1 MEKLTRK
8 NQILIGITLFSMFF
22 GAGNLIF
29 PPPLGASAGKAVL
42 PAFTGLAVSAV
53 GLPILGVVAVARA
66 GSLSTLAGR
75 VGKRFAPVFILL
87 AYLSIGPCLAIPR
100 TASTS
105 FEMVYLA
112 ASSVL
117 PDGISPAVYQA
128 VYSVLFFGVAL
139 VLILRPS
146 QLVDWLGK
154 RLAPTLLVLI
164 GVLFVGCLFHPG
176 HPPADPAPAYAS
188 HALGQGILDGYQ
200 TMDAIVSLICGIVLA
215 MNIRAKGVTE
225 PRAVERVIVR
235 AGVLAAALFLAVYGA
250 LTYIGCVHGS
260 PDAENGAQLLSA
272 VAGELFGAA
281 GSVILAAIF
290 VIACL
295 NTCVSLTCSC
305 GEYFSGLFPRLPYR
319 VWAVTVA
326 VVSAV
331 ISNMGLNLILKIS
344 VPILNCL
351 YPAAIAL
358 MGLAF
363 LPERFQK
370 DRPLLD
376 PMTVGLATVFGV
388 LYALDGVGLAVPGL
402 TAVAAAMP
410 LYAAGL
416 GWLLPAAAGLLAGVV
431 VKTKTNRS

>member
-29 PPPLGASAGKAVL
+29 PPPLGASAGTAVL

-53 GLPILGVVAVARA
+53 GLPILGVIAVARS
-66 GSLSTLAGR
+66 GGLSNLAGR

-112 ASSVL
+112 ASPIL
-117 PDGISPAVYQA
+117 PAGVSPAAYQA
-128 VYSVLFFGVAL
+128 VYSAVFFGVAL

-146 QLVDWLGK
+146 HLADWLGK

-164 GVLFVGCLFHPG
+164 GALFAGCLFHPG
-176 HPPADPAPAYAS
+176 HPPADPAPAYAA
-188 HALGQGILDGYQ
+188 HALGQGVLDGYQ
-200 TMDAIVSLICGIVLA
+200 TMDAIVGLICGIVLA

-225 PRAVERVIVR
+225 PRAVERAIVR
-235 AGVLAAALFLAVYGA
+235 AGILAAALLLAVYGA

-272 VAGELFGAA
+272 VARELFGTW

-305 GEYFSGLFPRLPYR
+305 GEYFGRLFPKLPYR
-319 VWAVTVA
+319 AWAVTVA
-326 VVSAV
+326 VVSAL

-358 MGLAF
+358 MALAF

-370 DRPLLD
+370 GRPLLY
-376 PMTVGLATVFGV
+376 PLTVGLATVFGV
-388 LYALDGVGLAVPGL
+388 LYALDGVGVSVPLL
-402 TAVAAAMP
+402 THAASELP
-410 LYAAGL
+410 LYGAGL
-416 GWLLPAAAGLLAGVV
+416 GWLLPAAIGLLAGAAA
-431 VKTKTNRS
+431 KTKDKS